1 MLTDPQRPTD
11 LPAPRAACREG
22 YRPLAATVV
31 LVAAL
36 VAGWQ
41 AFAAPRLPELVY
53 HPARFD
59 GTVHWVAPGVGP
71 FYAHG
76 DVESADL
83 VVVGDS
89 RAYDDIELETLA
101 GAGFGRVARVWG
113 PNADLGDLLPSIRDT
128 RPGAVLIVA
137 SPSLFGADYDPL
149 MTVLLQRPP
158 PELERLSLE
167 NGLRRWKSEE
177 RTRLLAGGPPVGDP
191 AREFFEQKV
200 DGLVD
205 VWAKRL
211 SDTVRRDGWS
221 TKEVDRVL
229 NEWVDRRRALALGT
243 FTTQKWHQHWA
254 EPIVV
259 DKLAPHTTKMLST
272 RDAAQRAATRARF
285 VEAARDLQAAG
296 IRLAAV
302 RAPISPVVLA
312 AEREFVTDE
321 DLRALF
327 AELGVPYF
335 EHHELDL
342 PVRDGSHLMWRAS
355 IEYTR
360 LVAGCLRELG
370 WTAP

>member
-1 MLTDPQRPTD
+1 MPEDMRSKLD
-11 LPAPRAACREG
+11 LPAPHIARRET
-22 YRPLAATVV
+22 YRPLVSTLA

-76 DVESADL
+76 DVQHADL

-101 GAGFGRVARVWG
+101 GAGLGRVARVWG
-113 PNADLGDLLPSIRDT
+113 PNADLADLLPSIRDA
-128 RPGAVLIVA
+128 RPNAVLIVA

-158 PELERLSLE
+158 PELQRLSLE
-167 NGLRRWKSEE
+167 NGLRRWKREE
-177 RTRLLAGGPPVGDP
+177 RLRLLAGGPPLGDP
-191 AREFFEQKV
+191 ARVYFEQKV
-200 DGLVD
+200 EGLVD

-211 SDTVRRDGWS
+211 ADTVRRDGWS
-221 TKEVDRVL
+221 TKEVDRML
-229 NEWVDRRRALALGT
+229 NEWVDRKRALALGT
-243 FTTQKWHQHWA
+243 FTTQKWHIQWA
-254 EPIVV
+254 EPIDV
-259 DKLAPHTTKMLST
+259 DKLAPPTTKMLAT
-272 RDAAQRAATRARF
+272 RNAEQRAATRARF
-285 VEAARDLQAAG
+285 ADAVRSLQAAG
-296 IRLAAV
+296 IQIAAV
-302 RAPISPVVLA
+302 RAPISPSVLA
-312 AEREFVTDE
+312 AEREFVADE
-321 DLRALF
+321 ALRALF
-327 AELGVPYF
+327 TELDVPYF

-342 PVRDGSHLMWRAS
+342 SLRDGSHLTWRAS
-355 IEYTR
+355 IEYTH
-360 LVAGCLRELG
+360 LVADCLRELG